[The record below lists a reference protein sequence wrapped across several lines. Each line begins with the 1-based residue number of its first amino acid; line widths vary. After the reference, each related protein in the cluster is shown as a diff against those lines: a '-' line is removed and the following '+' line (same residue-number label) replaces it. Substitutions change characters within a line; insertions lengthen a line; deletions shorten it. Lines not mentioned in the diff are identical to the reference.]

1 MDHSRYV
8 ELIRSEAANQAKA
21 AITDDDFKKAIAV
34 LTAAETIAEIAVS
47 IYPATADA

>member
-21 AITDDDFKKAIAV
+21 AINDDDFKKAINV

-47 IYPATADA
+47 IYPVDVA